1 LYPALRG
8 HTGRDNASI
17 FLRHPTRSTEIE
29 AGSMSPFR
37 YRILLVDDEKNLRTM
52 ARTILES
59 QGYEVLC
66 AVDGFD
72 GLTKLKQS
80 LPDVVIS
87 DLHMPNMSGF
97 EFLSVVRKR
106 FPQIAVIAISGEFSG
121 IDVPE
126 SVLADAFFEKGQ
138 YSPENLFQKITAL
151 LGEIPQR
158 PSVTRQPK
166 AATWIPVR
174 GDAGYIAVTCSSCLR
189 TFPVPA
195 PLPDGVHTAECDF
208 CATEVSFRITAG
220 SGAIRDKIA

>member
-1 LYPALRG
+1 
-8 HTGRDNASI
+8 
-17 FLRHPTRSTEIE
+17 
-29 AGSMSPFR
+29 MSSFR
-37 YRILLVDDEKNLRTM
+37 YRILVVDDEKNLRTV
-52 ARTILES
+52 ARETLQS

-87 DLHMPNMSGF
+87 DLRMPNMSGF
-97 EFLSVVRKR
+97 EFLAVVRKR

-138 YSPENLFQKITAL
+138 YSPENLFQKIADL
-151 LGEIPQR
+151 LEEIPQR
-158 PSVTRQPK
+158 PRIARQPK
-166 AATWIPVR
+166 AAVWVPIKR
-174 GDAGYIAVTCSSCLR
+174 DAEYIAVTCSSCLR

-208 CATEVSFRITAG
+208 CETKVAFQIVREATDRIA
-220 SGAIRDKIA
+220 

>member
-1 LYPALRG
+1 MGA
-8 HTGRDNASI
+8 
-17 FLRHPTRSTEIE
+17 
-29 AGSMSPFR
+29 FR
-37 YRILLVDDEKNLRTM
+37 YRILVVDDEKNIRTV

-66 AVDGFD
+66 AADGFD
-72 GLTKLKQS
+72 GLNKLKQS

-87 DLHMPNMSGF
+87 DLRMPNMSGF

-151 LGEIPQR
+151 LEEIPQR
-158 PSVTRQPK
+158 PSVARQAK
-166 AATWIPVR
+166 AAVWIPVKS
-174 GDAGYIAVTCSSCLR
+174 DADYIAVTCSSCLR

-195 PLPDGVHTAECDF
+195 PLPDGLHTAECDF
-208 CATEVSFRITAG
+208 CATEVSFRITEG
-220 SGAIRDKIA
+220 SGATRKKTA

>member
-1 LYPALRG
+1 MG
-8 HTGRDNASI
+8 
-17 FLRHPTRSTEIE
+17 
-29 AGSMSPFR
+29 FR
-37 YRILLVDDEKNLRTM
+37 YRILVVDDEKNLR
-52 ARTILES
+52 AVAKTILES
-59 QGYEVLC
+59 QGYEVQC

-87 DLHMPNMSGF
+87 DLRMPNMSGF

-106 FPQIAVIAISGEFSG
+106 FPGIAVIAISGEFSG

-138 YSPENLFQKITAL
+138 YSQESLFQKITAL
-151 LGEIPQR
+151 LEEIPQR
-158 PSVTRQPK
+158 PSVARQPK
-166 AATWIPVR
+166 AAVWIPVK
-174 GDAGYIAVTCSSCLR
+174 GDADYIAVTCSSCLR

-208 CATEVSFRITAG
+208 CATAVSFRITKA
-220 SGAIRDKIA
+220 SGETRERIA